1 MAHIEEVIIYLLIG
15 VCGYLLLV
23 QHRDIIPIAPLI
35 IASISVTPL
44 VVGTEF
50 NIQERLPSFALLF

>member
-1 MAHIEEVIIYLLIG
+1 VIYLLIG

-23 QHRDIIPIAPLI
+23 QYRDLIPIAPLI

-44 VVGTEF
+44 VVGKDA
-50 NIQERLPSFALLF
+50 II